1 MSFAIV
7 TDTSANL
14 PAEYAREHG
23 ITIIPFS
30 FYIDGEENTCTDAE
44 NFDGAAYYAMMREG
58 KVVTSHTSPKSQ
70 KAFFGAKMAG
80 NSVPLFAAYSA

>member
-14 PAEYAREHG
+14 PIEYAHEND

-30 FYIDGEENTCTDAE
+30 FYIDGEENTSSEMKEYFKYIKNKAE
-44 NFDGAAYYAMMREG
+44 KIGLAFNIFVQNFPYTLY
-58 KVVTSHTSPKSQ
+58 
-70 KAFFGAKMAG
+70 FC
-80 NSVPLFAAYSA
+80 L